1 MTAMTDH
8 LLPNLVYSLCA
19 LTSIACALLML
30 RSWRRSRQRLVAF
43 VGLSFA
49 VLSVNN
55 VLLVADLWFIPQID
69 LALARAVAGSLAM
82 VGLLFALIWEAR

>member
-1 MTAMTDH
+1 MTDH
-8 LLPNLVYSLCA
+8 LVPNLVYSLCA

-30 RSWRRSRQRLVAF
+30 RSWKRSRQRLVAF

-49 VLSVNN
+49 VLAINN
-55 VLLVADLWFIPQID
+55 VLLVADLLFIPQID
-69 LALARAVAGSLAM
+69 LAASRAAVGLLAT